1 MVQRPLAVVVS
12 FQPHSGLCL
21 AEDGMLCG
29 SIWFGIYIYI
39 YILYLSVVCDAFV
52 CDNSL

>member
-21 AEDGMLCG
+21 AEDGRLCG
-29 SIWFGIYIYI
+29 SIWFGI

>member
-29 SIWFGIYIYI
+29 SIWFGIYIY
-39 YILYLSVVCDAFV
+39 YI
-52 CDNSL
+52 